1 VTDSYDVVV
10 IGGGVMGCATLH
22 YLAKMG
28 VTNALLLER
37 DTLAAGSTG
46 RSMTIL
52 RNHYSNA
59 ITTRMAEESR
69 NVIADFESETGH
81 PGGFVNTG
89 YVFLVIPGQEEAL
102 RTNVALQNEHGV
114 DSRAMTPEEAA
125 AQWPEIN
132 FEGVAAVAFEPDS
145 GYADSSAVTNGFA
158 LSARE
163 AGAEVRLGANVTGIV
178 LDGGRAVGVD
188 TDQGRINAGA
198 VVLTAGP
205 WIPEFLHSAG
215 APLPLSW
222 VRHQVVKLHRP
233 LNKIPTHP
241 IIADTSNG
249 ISFRPDAGDL
259 TLIGIR
265 EDPTDRDTYNQ
276 SVDPSCA
283 ADSLEYLVNRYP
295 AFDEAGWDGGWSGL
309 FTVTPDHHP
318 IIDRVPGIDN
328 LVVGAGFSG
337 HGFKLSPT
345 IGRALAE
352 LAMHGKSTSIDMSA
366 LRFTRFAEDDLL
378 SSAYGASVFA

>member
-1 VTDSYDVVV
+1 MTDSYDVVV

-28 VTNALLLER
+28 VKNSLLLER

-102 RTNVALQNEHGV
+102 RTNVALQNKHGV

-125 AQWPEIN
+125 TQWPEIN

-163 AGAEVRLGANVTGIV
+163 SGAEVRLGVNVTGIV
-178 LDGGRAVGVD
+178 LNSGRAVGVE
-188 TDQGRINAGA
+188 TNQGRINAGA

-205 WIPEFLHSAG
+205 WIPELLHSVG
-215 APLPLSW
+215 APLPLTW

-318 IIDRVPGIDN
+318 IIDLVPGIDN

-345 IGRALAE
+345 IGRGLAE
-352 LAMHGKSTSIDMSA
+352 LAVNRKSTSIDMSV
-366 LRFTRFAEDDLL
+366 LRFTRFADDDML

>member
-1 VTDSYDVVV
+1 MTDSYDVVV

-28 VTNALLLER
+28 VTNSLLLER

-102 RTNVALQNEHGV
+102 RANVALQNEHGV
-114 DSRAMTPEEAA
+114 DSRAMTSEEAA

-163 AGAEVRLGANVTGIV
+163 AGAEVRLGVNVTGIV
-178 LDGGRAVGVD
+178 LNRGRAVGVE

-198 VVLTAGP
+198 IV
-205 WIPEFLHSAG
+205 
-215 APLPLSW
+215 
-222 VRHQVVKLHRP
+222 
-233 LNKIPTHP
+233 
-241 IIADTSNG
+241 
-249 ISFRPDAGDL
+249 
-259 TLIGIR
+259 
-265 EDPTDRDTYNQ
+265 
-276 SVDPSCA
+276 
-283 ADSLEYLVNRYP
+283 
-295 AFDEAGWDGGWSGL
+295 
-309 FTVTPDHHP
+309 
-318 IIDRVPGIDN
+318 
-328 LVVGAGFSG
+328 
-337 HGFKLSPT
+337 
-345 IGRALAE
+345 
-352 LAMHGKSTSIDMSA
+352 
-366 LRFTRFAEDDLL
+366 
-378 SSAYGASVFA
+378 